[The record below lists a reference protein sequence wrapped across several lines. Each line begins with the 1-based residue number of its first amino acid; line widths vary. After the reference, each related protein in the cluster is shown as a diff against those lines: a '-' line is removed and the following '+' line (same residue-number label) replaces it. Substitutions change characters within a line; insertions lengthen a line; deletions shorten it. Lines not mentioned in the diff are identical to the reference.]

1 MAEMTRLPLPPINLH
16 TRNISSVTA
25 ESDSSDSSPDRERDE
40 ETEYFFVHHN
50 DSQSTIGPATSGR
63 DCEQEMD
70 IELMHRLTPIS
81 KLPPE
86 LLIAIFSKL
95 TTTADLRNCMLVS
108 YHWALYS
115 VSILWHRPLCNKW
128 PNLQNVARTLAES
141 RPTFPYHEMVKRLNL
156 SGVADK
162 VNDGTA
168 SAFMNC
174 KGIERLTLTSCSKL
188 TDFGVAGLIQGSR
201 RLQALDVTQLDSLT
215 DRTLLTVAKNC
226 SKLQGLN
233 ITDCINITDESLVA
247 VAENCRQLKRVSRS
261 SSGPSSILANL
272 S

>member
-1 MAEMTRLPLPPINLH
+1 MD
-16 TRNISSVTA
+16 
-25 ESDSSDSSPDRERDE
+25 SDSSDSSPDRENDE
-40 ETEYFFVHHN
+40 EPEYFMVHAN
-50 DSQSTIGPATSGR
+50 DSQSTIGPMTTMR
-63 DCEQEMD
+63 DCDMEVDFEQ
-70 IELMHRLTPIS
+70 MHRLTPIS

-95 TTTADLRNCMLVS
+95 TTTSDLRNVMLVS

-128 PNLQNVARTLAES
+128 PNLQNVARTLS
-141 RPTFPYHEMVKRLNL
+141 DHRPTFPYHEMVKRLNL

-174 KGIERLTLTSCSKL
+174 KGIERLTLTTCTKL
-188 TDFGVAGLIQGSR
+188 TDFGVAGLVQGNK
-201 RLQALDVTQLDSLT
+201 RLQALDVTSLDALT
-215 DRTLLTVAKNC
+215 DRTLLAVADNC

-233 ITDCINITDESLVA
+233 ITDCINVTDESLVA
-247 VAENCRQLKRVSRS
+247 VAENCRQLKRVSLVARFH
-261 SSGPSSILANL
+261 
-272 S
+272 